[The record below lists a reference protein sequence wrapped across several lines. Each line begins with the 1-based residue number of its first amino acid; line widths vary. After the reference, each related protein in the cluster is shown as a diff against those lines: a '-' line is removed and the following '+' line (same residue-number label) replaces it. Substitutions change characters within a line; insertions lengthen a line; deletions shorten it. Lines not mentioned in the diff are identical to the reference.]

1 MIPKLG
7 GVALPVLI
15 CGLLLAMPA
24 YGYIDSNATS
34 LLTQVLTPVLMI
46 AAALGWLAGR
56 LHRRKR

>member
-1 MIPKLG
+1 VIPKLC

-24 YGYIDSNATS
+24 YGYIGSNATS

-46 AAALGWLAGR
+46 AAAIGGLAGR